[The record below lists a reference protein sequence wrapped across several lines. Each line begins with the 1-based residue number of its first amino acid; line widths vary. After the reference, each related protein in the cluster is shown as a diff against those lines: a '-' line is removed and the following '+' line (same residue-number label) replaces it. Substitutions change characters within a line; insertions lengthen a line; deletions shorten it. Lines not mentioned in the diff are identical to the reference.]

1 MEAVIRYRIFF
12 EFKACFIQKPD
23 KKYRPIAIGEQFLL
37 ALHKIIKN
45 RMMKMFKL
53 SKEQY
58 AFSANNRVL
67 VYHEIAKY
75 FKERKIILT
84 IDLKNAFNSIS

>member
-1 MEAVIRYRIFF
+1 
-12 EFKACFIQKPD
+12 
-23 KKYRPIAIGEQFLL
+23 
-37 ALHKIIKN
+37 
-45 RMMKMFKL
+45 MMKMFKL